1 MTFTDAI
8 KSCFGKYATFSG
20 RAARSEY
27 WWFVLF
33 IILGVAAA
41 GIVDGVIFAGLQVG
55 PIGGIFQLVTL
66 LPLLAVGWRRMQ
78 DTGRPGWMI
87 FLPMIVSVAFIFLS
101 VMGFA
106 SGPAPNYGSGAG
118 ESRFVVLGL
127 LQLIASA
134 LILWWLTRPS
144 DPGPNTY
151 GPNPS
156 GDA

>member
-8 KSCFGKYATFSG
+8 RTCFGNYATFSG
-20 RAARSEY
+20 RASRPEY

-33 IILGVAAA
+33 VILGVAAA
-41 GIVDGVIFAGLQVG
+41 GFADAILFSGMTVRPLAGL
-55 PIGGIFQLVTL
+55 FQLATL

-101 VMGFA
+101 VLGFA
-106 SGPAPNYGSGAG
+106 SGPSPDYGSSAG
-118 ESRFVVLGL
+118 GSRFVILGI
-127 LQLIASA
+127 LQFVASV

-144 DPGPNTY
+144 DKGPNAY
-151 GPNPS
+151 GSSPRE
-156 GDA
+156 AA